1 MPSFSSALDAI
12 AGDQVPPFSRTTDLA
27 TLNRYAA
34 VNYEFVPIH
43 MDDEEGRKAGYP
55 RAFGMGN
62 LSTAY
67 LLNALREWIGEEGTI
82 RSLSIQFRRANLR
95 DTTVRATGKVTA
107 IRDEGG
113 ERVID
118 LEVWTEDDE
127 GRLAPGSATVSVP
140 LPAEG
145 AVAS

>member
-1 MPSFSSALDAI
+1 MTNHPAVLDA
-12 AGDQVPPFSRTTDLA
+12 AVGDPVPPFSRTTDLA

-82 RSLSIQFRRANLR
+82 RSLSVQFRRANLR
-95 DTTVRATGKVTA
+95 DTTIRATGRVTA
-107 IRDEGG
+107 IRDERG

-140 LPAEG
+140 LPVEVG
-145 AVAS
+145 DAS

>member
-1 MPSFSSALDAI
+1 MANQQTALGA
-12 AGDQVPPFSRTTDLA
+12 AVGDEIPPFTRA
-27 TLNRYAA
+27 TGLDIFNRYAA

-43 MDDEEGRKAGYP
+43 MDDDEGRKAGYP

-67 LLNALREWIGEEGTI
+67 LLNVLREWIGEEGTI
-82 RSLSIQFRRANLR
+82 RSLSIQFRRANLK
-95 DTTVRATGKVTA
+95 DTTVTARGTVTA
-107 IRDEGG
+107 IRDEEGD
-113 ERVID
+113 RVID

-140 LPAEG
+140 LA
-145 AVAS
+145 